1 MDLNAFVPK
10 AVFQRPHIQAC
21 PQSAPQPSDVAI
33 ATGFTPFFNQS
44 NNLIFSIRNT
54 ILGIMT
60 LSMYQSLGRDYSLH

>member
-10 AVFQRPHIQAC
+10 AIFQRPHIQAC
-21 PQSAPQPSDVAI
+21 PQSAPQPSDVAM
-33 ATGFTPFFNQS
+33 ATGFKPFFNQS

-60 LSMYQSLGRDYSLH
+60 PSMYQSLGRDYSLH